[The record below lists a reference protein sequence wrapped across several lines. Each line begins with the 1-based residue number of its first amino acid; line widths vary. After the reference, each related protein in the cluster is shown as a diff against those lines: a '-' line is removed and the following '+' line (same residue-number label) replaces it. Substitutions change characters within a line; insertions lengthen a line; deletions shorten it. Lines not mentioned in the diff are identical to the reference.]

1 MVNGAGSTSQEQ
13 NLGAAPFGLT
23 LTFGGRW
30 RRRLVSKVLRAFRL
44 EALIIALPNVR

>member
-1 MVNGAGSTSQEQ
+1 MVNGAGPTSHEQ

-23 LTFGGRW
+23 ITFGDRW
-30 RRRLVSKVLRAFRL
+30 RRRLVSKVLRASRL